1 MPLLIELKSHEAWL
15 MLETKSVHL
24 LWLFWVNVKL
34 IPNNVFNML
43 IYVKKIRSH
52 FSLLFR
58 IGFSIFLPHQS
69 FVFQMTACNPC
80 WHNNESMATW
90 WIKFWRLNIFL
101 LELGKLNKS
110 CTYKRKDVVRRDEE
124 NRNMLCYKKII
135 YLPMGYFLYKTVSSG
150 LILADAQRFR
160 VVNSLSKHVSC
171 P

>member
-110 CTYKRKDVVRRDEE
+110 CTYKRKMRKIET
-124 NRNMLCYKKII
+124 CYATKKLFI
-135 YLPMGYFLYKTVSSG
+135 YQWDIFFIKLFLPVWYWQMRKDLG
-150 LILADAQRFR
+150 
-160 VVNSLSKHVSC
+160 
-171 P
+171 